1 MARYSIIAG
10 SVAARIFDRGKSAT
24 SNLIPD
30 WARLRHAQRSW
41 SVLWACVLSSL
52 AHPPQSPAGEPIT
65 VRVRISDHID
75 HEKIPEYLR
84 PEVPNLLLE
93 LRKKTEQALESVQ
106 RVSILSN
113 SRVLASHHLEISLLK
128 TEKLYRNIYF
138 FSRTG
143 QQVFGR
149 APRGAL
155 LPSRSEKLSMPV
167 LSQLIECQLTD
178 RSSDRLIWSELLDTT
193 AFIAHNPEIFLLNPY
208 NYPGMNP
215 PELLERYMAD
225 FTRLRH
231 HNAAAERMLTLGDR
245 WYVSSPGADMR
256 KMADLIY
263 ALPRRVLPS
272 VDRHLPVRG
281 IVTHIE
287 TDTLLHSSKIIY
299 INEGAVSGLRPKLKL
314 KAFRSGIH
322 LGDLEVVW
330 CDSFSAALRIRK
342 LRNQSKIGFGE
353 ILAGDL
359 VISNKR

>member
-1 MARYSIIAG
+1 M
-10 SVAARIFDRGKSAT
+10 AAREFYREKRAT
-24 SNLIPD
+24 SRSIPK
-30 WARLRHAQRSW
+30 WARLRQVLRTW
-41 SVLWACVLSSL
+41 PVLWIWALSPL
-52 AHPPQSPAGEPIT
+52 THPLQSIAGENIT
-65 VRVRISDHID
+65 VHVRISDRID
-75 HEKIPEYLR
+75 YEKIPEYLR

-93 LRKKTEQALESVQ
+93 LRKKTEQALESIQ

-113 SRVLASHHLEISLLK
+113 SRALASHYLEISVLK

-167 LSQLIECQLTD
+167 LSQLIECQLSD
-178 RSSDRLIWSELLDTT
+178 KSSGRLIWSELLDTT

-231 HNAAAERMLTLGDR
+231 HNTAAERMLTLGDR

-256 KMADLIY
+256 KMVDLTF

-287 TDTLLHSSKIIY
+287 TDTLLHRSKIIY

-359 VISNKR
+359 VVSNKR